1 MGERSDRQAYGSIP
15 FSSTIFSS
23 SFLMPYFIYV
33 LKSESTGSSYVG
45 HTSNL
50 EKRVVEHNNGK
61 SLSTKGKRPWRLVYN
76 EKYLTRSEAASR
88 EKYLKSVKGRLELKA
103 KGIL

>member
-1 MGERSDRQAYGSIP
+1 
-15 FSSTIFSS
+15 
-23 SFLMPYFIYV
+23 MPYFTYV

-50 EKRVVEHNNGK
+50 EKRVLEHNSGK
-61 SLSTKGKRPWRLVYN
+61 SLSTKGKRPWRLVYK
-76 EKYLTRSEAASR
+76 EEFPTRSKAASR
-88 EKYLKSVKGRLELKA
+88 ESYFKSIDGRLELKT